1 MNSPAIHPKV
11 AASSSGALVSAA
23 LVWVIEH
30 YAFHDATPGVL
41 DAAFQVLVPALVA
54 LAAGWLTRWEPKQAA
69 DDSVKEVA
77 P

>member
-1 MNSPAIHPKV
+1 MNSPVIHPKV

-54 LAAGWLTRWEPKQAA
+54 LAAGWLTRWEPKAA
-69 DDSVKEVA
+69 DDSTAKGVS